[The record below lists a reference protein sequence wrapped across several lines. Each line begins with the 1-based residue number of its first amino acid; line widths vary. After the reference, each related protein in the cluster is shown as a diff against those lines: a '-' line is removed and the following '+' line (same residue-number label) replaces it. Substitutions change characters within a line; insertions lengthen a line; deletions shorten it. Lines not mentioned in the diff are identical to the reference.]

1 MSKRMHVPGFLL
13 LLAAICTAAAIPVQ
27 AAEPVAVEG
36 AQYRVIPSAQPTA
49 SPGKIEVLEF
59 FSYACPHC
67 NDFYPQV
74 SAWAAKLPKDVVF
87 NRVPVGFGRPAWV
100 NLARA
105 YYALKAS
112 GDFERL
118 DGALFHALHEE
129 HLNLVDEGSLA
140 DWVGK
145 QGGHADKF
153 AAAYTSFGVNN
164 DTERADEMVQS
175 YTVDAVPTLAINGRY
190 IVLGDSYEQILAN
203 ADKVIA
209 MVRAQGKPAATT
221 SKPTASR

>member
-1 MSKRMHVPGFLL
+1 MAKRMRIPGFLL
-13 LLAAICTAAAIPVQ
+13 LLTAICAAAALPARAS
-27 AAEPVAVEG
+27 AAAVEG
-36 AQYRVIPSAQPTA
+36 TDYRVIPSPQPTS
-49 SPGKIEVLEF
+49 SPGKIEVIEF

-67 NDFYPQV
+67 NDFYPLV

-87 NRVPVGFGRPAWV
+87 NRVPVGFGREAWV

-105 YYALKAS
+105 YYALRAS

-129 HLNLVDEGSLA
+129 HLNLVDVGSLA

-145 QGGHADKF
+145 SGGHADKF

-190 IVLGDSYEQILAN
+190 IVLGDSYTQILAN

-209 MVRAQGKPAATT
+209 MVRANQAAPKAT
-221 SKPTASR
+221 K

>member
-1 MSKRMHVPGFLL
+1 MSKRMRIPGFLL
-13 LLAAICTAAAIPVQ
+13 LLAAICAVAPLPVRAAPPPGAI
-27 AAEPVAVEG
+27 EG
-36 AQYRVIPSAQPTA
+36 TDYRVIPSPQPTG

-67 NDFYPQV
+67 NEFYPLV

-112 GDFERL
+112 GDFDRL
-118 DGALFHALHEE
+118 DGALFHGLHEE
-129 HLNLVDEGSLA
+129 NLNLTDEGSLA
-140 DWVGK
+140 DWVAK

-153 AAAYTSFGVNN
+153 AAAYTSFGVNSE
-164 DTERADEMVQS
+164 TAQADEMVQNF
-175 YTVDAVPTLAINGRY
+175 TVDAVPTLAINGRY
-190 IVLGDSYEQILAN
+190 IVLGDSFPLILRN

-209 MVRAQGKPAATT
+209 MVRAQSKPA
-221 SKPTASR
+221 TAAR

>member
-1 MSKRMHVPGFLL
+1 MHTRGFLL
-13 LLAAICTAAAIPVQ
+13 LLAAICAAVALPVH
-27 AAEPVAVEG
+27 ASPAAVEG
-36 AQYRVIPSAQPTA
+36 TDFRVIPSPQPTS

-67 NDFYPQV
+67 NDFYPMV
-74 SAWAAKLPKDVVF
+74 STWAAKLPKDVVF
-87 NRVPVGFGRPAWV
+87 NRVPVGFGRQAWV

-105 YYALKAS
+105 YYSLKAS
-112 GDFERL
+112 GDFDKL
-118 DGALFHALHEE
+118 DGPLFRALHEE

-153 AAAYTSFGVNN
+153 AGAYTSFGVNN

-190 IVLGDSYEQILAN
+190 IVLGDSYTQILAN
-203 ADKVIA
+203 ADKVLA
-209 MVRAQGKPAATT
+209 MVRANQAAPKSGK
-221 SKPTASR
+221 

>member
-1 MSKRMHVPGFLL
+1 MTKRMHTPGFLL
-13 LLAAICTAAAIPVQ
+13 LLAAICATAALPVR
-27 AAEPVAVEG
+27 AAPAAVEG
-36 AQYRVIPSAQPTA
+36 TDFRVIPSAQPT
-49 SPGKIEVLEF
+49 SSSGKIEVLEF

-67 NDFYPQV
+67 NDFYPLV
-74 SAWAAKLPKDVVF
+74 SSWAAKLPKDVVF
-87 NRVPVGFGRPAWV
+87 NRVPVGFGRQVWM

-105 YYALKAS
+105 YYSLKAS
-112 GDFERL
+112 GDFDKL
-118 DGALFHALHEE
+118 DGPLFHALHEE

-175 YTVDAVPTLAINGRY
+175 YTVDAVPTLAVNGRY
-190 IVLGDSYEQILAN
+190 IVLGDSYTQILAN
-203 ADKVIA
+203 ADKVLA
-209 MVRAQGKPAATT
+209 MVRANQAAPKSGK
-221 SKPTASR
+221 

>member
-1 MSKRMHVPGFLL
+1 MTKRMPTPGFLL
-13 LLAAICTAAAIPVQ
+13 LLAAICAVAALPVR
-27 AAEPVAVEG
+27 ASPAAVEG
-36 AQYRVIPSAQPTA
+36 TDYRVIPSPQPT
-49 SPGKIEVLEF
+49 SNPGKIEVIEF

-67 NDFYPQV
+67 NDFYPLV
-74 SAWAAKLPKDVVF
+74 STWAAKLPKDVVF
-87 NRVPVGFGRPAWV
+87 NRVPVGFGRPVWM

-112 GDFERL
+112 GDFDKL
-118 DGALFHALHEE
+118 DGLLFHGLHEE

-175 YTVDAVPTLAINGRY
+175 YTVDAVPTLAVNGRY
-190 IVLGDSYEQILAN
+190 IVLGDSYTQILAN

-209 MVRAQGKPAATT
+209 MVRANQAAPKST
-221 SKPTASR
+221 K

>member
-1 MSKRMHVPGFLL
+1 MSIPGFLL
-13 LLAAICTAAAIPVQ
+13 LLAAMCAAAAMPAR
-27 AAEPVAVEG
+27 AAAAAVEG
-36 AQYRVIPSAQPTA
+36 TDYRVIPSPQPTS
-49 SPGKIEVLEF
+49 SPGKIEVTEF

-67 NDFYPQV
+67 NDFYPAV

-118 DGALFHALHEE
+118 DGPLFRALHEE
-129 HLNLVDEGSLA
+129 HLNLVDEGSIA

-145 QGGHADKF
+145 SGGHADKF

-190 IVLGDSYEQILAN
+190 IVLGDSYTQILAN

-209 MVRAQGKPAATT
+209 MVRAGQAAAKST
-221 SKPTASR
+221 K